1 MALLQKIRTL
11 SRRLVQLEGGTGNN
25 QPARASD
32 VNPIIDWVN
41 NRSDVTTVANTV
53 TSSGG
58 TINAQTGTLN
68 AISGVITTATL
79 TVTAA
84 NKTTI
89 TITNAYCT
97 ANSTVMAV
105 VSDANVGTGAV
116 YIASVVPAAGSFVIT
131 LVNGITLAA
140 SSTAN
145 IKFII
150 L

>member
-1 MALLQKIRTL
+1 MALLQKIKTI
-11 SRRLVQLEGGTGNN
+11 SRRIYQLEGGTGNN

-41 NRSDVTTVANTV
+41 NRSDVNTAVNTV
-53 TSSGG
+53 TTTG
-58 TINAQTGTLN
+58 TTAQVGTLN
-68 AISGVITTATL
+68 AISGTVTTATL

-84 NKTTI
+84 QKTTV

-97 ANSTVMAV
+97 ASSTVMAV
-105 VSDANVGTGAV
+105 VADANVGTGAV
-116 YIASVVPAAGSFVIT
+116 YIASVVPAAGSFVVT
-131 LVNGITLAA
+131 LVNGITLTGTP
-140 SSTAN
+140 TAN

>member
-1 MALLQKIRTL
+1 MALLQKIKTI
-11 SRRLVQLEGGTGNN
+11 SRRIYQLEGGTGNN

-53 TSSGG
+53 TTTG
-58 TINAQTGTLN
+58 TTAQVGTLN
-68 AISGVITTATL
+68 AISGSITTATL
-79 TVTAA
+79 TATAA
-84 NKTTI
+84 QKTTV

-105 VSDANVGTGAV
+105 IANANVGTGAV
-116 YIASVVPAAGSFVIT
+116 YIASVVPAAGSFVVT
-131 LVNGITLAA
+131 LVNGITLTGTP
-140 SSTAN
+140 TAN